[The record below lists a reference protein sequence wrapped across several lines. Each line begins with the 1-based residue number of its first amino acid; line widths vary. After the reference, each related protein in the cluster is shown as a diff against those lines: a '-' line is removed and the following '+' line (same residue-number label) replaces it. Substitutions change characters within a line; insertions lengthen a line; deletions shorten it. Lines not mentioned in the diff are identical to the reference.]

1 LLVASQVVLSMQLGF
16 AVWPLM
22 RFTGEKAKM
31 GEFANGLVVK
41 IFGWMTA
48 IIIISLNV
56 KLLFDTFMPEP
67 VLKAFYGF
75 LGIPGPTQ

>member
-1 LLVASQVVLSMQLGF
+1 MQLGF

-75 LGIPGPTQ
+75 LGIPAPTQ